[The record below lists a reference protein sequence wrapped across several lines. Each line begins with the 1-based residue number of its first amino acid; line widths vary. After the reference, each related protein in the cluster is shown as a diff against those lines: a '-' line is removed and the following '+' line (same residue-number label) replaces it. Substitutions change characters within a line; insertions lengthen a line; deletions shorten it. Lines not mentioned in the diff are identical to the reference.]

1 MTSQGRPRSCRC
13 CKFHRQPLSNDQLYQ
28 ARSVLFR
35 GGPKLKSP
43 PTSNVRN
50 SKISK
55 FPKFLQIFLEHP
67 ERSIRERGALGKTRP
82 PGTMRFKISSFLPVV
97 SPEFASRPRRR
108 RRAVLHAHARCKQRL
123 APGLSGAALIDEL
136 RYCHRA
142 CQHDSCPSRRRR
154 RGRIRRGNIRAR
166 HGWSFMK
173 RLVLASWGR
182 YPRI

>member
-1 MTSQGRPRSCRC
+1 MSET
-13 CKFHRQPLSNDQLYQ
+13 
-28 ARSVLFR
+28 
-35 GGPKLKSP
+35 
-43 PTSNVRN
+43 
-50 SKISK
+50 
-55 FPKFLQIFLEHP
+55 PKFLQIFLEHP

-82 PGTMRFKISSFLPVV
+82 PWTMRFTISSFLPGV
-97 SPEFASRPRRR
+97 SPEFASRPRGR

-166 HGWSFMK
+166 TLMVVHEAVSARELGALSEDLIGETSTGIGE
-173 RLVLASWGR
+173 RGPAGVPLR
-182 YPRI
+182 RIR

>member
-1 MTSQGRPRSCRC
+1 MTR
-13 CKFHRQPLSNDQLYQ
+13 F
-28 ARSVLFR
+28 
-35 GGPKLKSP
+35 GGNASESSWFVASPKAP
-43 PTSNVRN
+43 PTAPCSIRARQIPNLP
-50 SKISK
+50 KISEI
-55 FPKFLQIFLEHP
+55 FLQHP

-82 PGTMRFKISSFLPVV
+82 PGTMRFTISSFLPGV
-97 SPEFASRPRRR
+97 SPDFASRPRRR